1 MTMISP
7 LQNIHSKGS
16 FGNFENKTE
25 NELLKISE
33 LKNLLIVQIVQYKNS
48 SIKINDIKLSNLQF
62 VNEAQKVV
70 ANENLRILWNSPN
83 YWLVVS
89 KKKELFS
96 EILKNFNDSD
106 FAVTDLS
113 HSKAIIEIEGP
124 NVKEVL
130 KKGCPFNFNIFSKNM
145 CINSSYNGISFLVD
159 MVEDDPEKARI
170 FSLRSFG
177 ESMYHSITDAS
188 LESVSYTH
196 LTLPTTPYV

>member
-7 LQNIHSKGS
+7 LQNIHSEGS
-16 FGNFENKTE
+16 YGNFENKTE

-48 SIKINDIKLSNLQF
+48 SIKINDIKLNNLQF
-62 VNEAQKVV
+62 INEAQKVV
-70 ANENLRILWNSPN
+70 SNENLRILWNSPTN
-83 YWLVVS
+83 WLVVS
-89 KKKELFS
+89 NKKEFLS
-96 EILKNFNDSD
+96 EILKNFKESD

-188 LESVSYTH
+188 LEYG
-196 LTLPTTPYV
+196 YKCI

>member
-7 LQNIHSKGS
+7 LQNIHSEGS
-16 FGNFENKTE
+16 YGNFENKTE

-48 SIKINDIKLSNLQF
+48 SIKINDIKLNNLQF

-83 YWLVVS
+83 NWLVVS
-89 KKKELFS
+89 KKKELYS
-96 EILKNFNDSD
+96 EILKNFNESD
-106 FAVTDLS
+106 FAITDLS

-188 LESVSYTH
+188 LEYG
-196 LTLPTTPYV
+196 YKCI

>member
-7 LQNIHSKGS
+7 LQNIHSEGS
-16 FGNFENKTE
+16 YGNFENKTE

-48 SIKINDIKLSNLQF
+48 SIKINDINLNNLQF

-83 YWLVVS
+83 NWLVVS

-96 EILKNFNDSD
+96 EIVKNFNDSD

-188 LESVSYTH
+188 LEYG
-196 LTLPTTPYV
+196 YKCI